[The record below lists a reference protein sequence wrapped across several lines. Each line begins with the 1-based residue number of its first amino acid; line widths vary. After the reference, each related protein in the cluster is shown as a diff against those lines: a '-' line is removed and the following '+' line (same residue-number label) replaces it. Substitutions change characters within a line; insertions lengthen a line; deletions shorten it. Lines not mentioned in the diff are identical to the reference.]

1 MVKIT
6 SLIKEIEKGQ
16 FLLLLLE
23 EGMYFDKTVQLVRTL
38 QKAEKKL
45 CYVCLSQPYTDIS
58 TGFKGL
64 DIDPEKI
71 YFIDVMSSHYEKKED
86 TSNCTFLDSPTEL
99 GSIRLA
105 ISRAMKEKE
114 CSVVL
119 VDTISTMLIYQ
130 KTSTIVRFTHDFLEE
145 ERDGNKILYMVLKHD
160 SIPMEENERL
170 IKDLRMFADSTIDFE
185 AVS

>member
-1 MVKIT
+1 MIKT
-6 SLIKEIEKGQ
+6 PNLIEEIEKGQ

-23 EGMYFDKTVQLVRTL
+23 EGMYLDKTVQLVRSL
-38 QKAEKKL
+38 QKAGKKL

-58 TGFKGL
+58 TGLKGL

-71 YFIDVMSSHYEKKED
+71 YFIDVLSSHYEKKED
-86 TSNCTFLDSPTEL
+86 TSNCTFLDSPMEL
-99 GSIRLA
+99 EGMRLA
-105 ISRAMKEKE
+105 ISKALKEKE
-114 CSVVL
+114 CSAVL

-145 ERDGNKILYMVLKHD
+145 EGDGNKILYMVLKHD

-170 IKDLRMFADSTIDFE
+170 IKDLRMFADNTIDFQ
-185 AVS
+185 ATS